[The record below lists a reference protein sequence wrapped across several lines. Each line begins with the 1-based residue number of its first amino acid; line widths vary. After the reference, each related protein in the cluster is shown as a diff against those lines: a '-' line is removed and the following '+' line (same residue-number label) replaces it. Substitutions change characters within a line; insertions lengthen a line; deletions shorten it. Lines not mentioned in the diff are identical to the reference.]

1 MAMNSYKWKYKPHN
15 QGYISLYIVIKP
27 FKTVS
32 WAITVRLTLFFST
45 PVCFR
50 AALSSCHFTA
60 TARIDSRFHGPG
72 DDNTF
77 FSFQIRQ
84 IGLAESSQLVCSCH
98 TIHLTCLQTRSH
110 LRCGSLSGFTA
121 GKPEI
126 STLLS
131 LGFCI
136 AMPQGSGSKGR
147 F

>member
-1 MAMNSYKWKYKPHN
+1 MATIDRFPVRASVQNKSIFPATFHTFPGIRTWEPTAIPLPRVAVMAMNSYKWKYKPHN

-72 DDNTF
+72 YVHIFLVSDKTNW
-77 FSFQIRQ
+77 
-84 IGLAESSQLVCSCH
+84 IG
-98 TIHLTCLQTRSH
+98 
-110 LRCGSLSGFTA
+110 
-121 GKPEI
+121 
-126 STLLS
+126 
-131 LGFCI
+131 
-136 AMPQGSGSKGR
+136 
-147 F
+147 